1 MTHEVHAWLALQ
13 GRGETKLQH
22 ATPEALR
29 RRPPPFSHCSG
40 VIASKTDGIRRTRKG
55 SGNDEPCGT
64 SAMRRQQTLTHGG
77 NAGAAGVA
85 GARLCVTAG
94 CTPHVSWLIIVSSA
108 PGLIPGTVSNMDN
121 SRIYLWRWEVDT
133 GTRLDTLEEMARKL
147 PSGNV
152 MPA

>member
-1 MTHEVHAWLALQ
+1 
-13 GRGETKLQH
+13 
-22 ATPEALR
+22 
-29 RRPPPFSHCSG
+29 
-40 VIASKTDGIRRTRKG
+40 
-55 SGNDEPCGT
+55 
-64 SAMRRQQTLTHGG
+64 MRRQQTLTHGG

-133 GTRLDTLEEMARKL
+133 GVGRMKDVVSLVISRIAVDPSRHSGGNGTQASVWKCDARL
-147 PSGNV
+147 V
-152 MPA
+152 H